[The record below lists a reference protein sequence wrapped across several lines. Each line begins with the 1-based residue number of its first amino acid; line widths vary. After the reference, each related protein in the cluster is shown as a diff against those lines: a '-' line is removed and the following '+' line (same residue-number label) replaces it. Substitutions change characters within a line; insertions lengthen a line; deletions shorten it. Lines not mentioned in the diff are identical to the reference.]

1 VNESTKG
8 AESPGWLGQR
18 ERGAV
23 WAIRLGTFWATFFGR
38 RPTRLIVYA
47 IAAYYTLFDRT
58 ARQASRTWF
67 ERIDGEWPSLARVYR
82 HILCFAHVTLDRL
95 FFARGLIEDLD
106 IHRHGKEY
114 LDALARSGTGAILL
128 GAHLG
133 SFDAMHA
140 AGKDEHFP
148 VTILGHFENAAMINT
163 VLEQLDPDRSSRV
176 LHIGRDPVQL
186 ALALRDRVADGD
198 FIAVMADRVGLNDK
212 SLEVEFFGTPARFS
226 TGPFLLAAILKC
238 PIYLVFGLY
247 RAPNRYD
254 LHCEPFAERVTLP
267 RRNRQEALEAIVTRY
282 AERLEYY
289 CRLAPDN
296 WFNFYDFWSLPSDE
310 RSTG

>member
-1 VNESTKG
+1 VNEGTEATGS
-8 AESPGWLGQR
+8 AGWLGQR

-23 WAIRLGTFWATFFGR
+23 WAIRIGTFWATYFGR
-38 RPTRLIVYA
+38 RPTRLIVYG
-47 IAAYYTLFDRT
+47 IAAYYTLFDRS
-58 ARQASRTWF
+58 ARSASSSWL
-67 ERIDGEWPSLARVYR
+67 ERIHGKPPSFAQVYR

-95 FFARGLIEDLD
+95 FFARGLTDGLD
-106 IHRHGKEY
+106 IHRHGKEH
-114 LDALARSGTGAILL
+114 LDALARRRTGAILL

-163 VLEQLDPDRSSRV
+163 VLEQLDPERSSRV
-176 LHIGRDPVQL
+176 LHIGRDPIQL
-186 ALALRDRVADGD
+186 ALALRDRVAEGD
-198 FIAVMADRVGLNDK
+198 FIAVMADRVGLNDRF
-212 SLEVEFFGTPARFS
+212 LEVEFLGAPARFS

-247 RAPNRYD
+247 RSPNRYD
-254 LHCEPFAERVTLP
+254 LHCEPFVERVTLP
-267 RRNRQEALEAIVTRY
+267 RGNRQEALEGIVARY

-310 RSTG
+310 RSIE